1 MTAVQGL
8 LPADQYQEF
17 LDEGGKNLQ
26 PVTVVVAGGA
36 DTETASTYRLL
47 IKIP

>member
-1 MTAVQGL
+1 
-8 LPADQYQEF
+8 

-26 PVTVVVAGGA
+26 PIKVVVAGGA

-47 IKIP
+47 IEIP